1 MSIFIYAYPH
11 LLICNFSSARK
22 LCLLTIFKCELSE
35 NMVKFRNG
43 IDIFSFVVAAAVV
56 FADVCSDG
64 DLRLQGGGNYS
75 GRVEVCR
82 NTMWGT
88 VCNDGWDNQDA
99 TVVCRQL
106 GFSSHSK

>member
-1 MSIFIYAYPH
+1 MSECMLWYKKTT
-11 LLICNFSSARK
+11 RK
-22 LCLLTIFKCELSE
+22 EHYNCELSKNVVE
-35 NMVKFRNG
+35 FRNG
-43 IDIFSFVVAAAVV
+43 YAKICIFVVVVVVAAAVV
-56 FADVCSDG
+56 IADVCSDG

-75 GRVEVCR
+75 GRVEVCK

-99 TVVCRQL
+99 TVVCHQL